1 MRQANLTPPAGAA
14 AVIPNPLP
22 VSGTVAVSNLPATQP
37 VSGTVGVNN
46 FPATQPVS
54 GTVAVTQS
62 TSPWVENVSQWGGA
76 SSTGNTGV
84 VTSGSPRVSLA
95 TDVPLPAGTN
105 NLGKV
110 AITDSAGNPL
120 GSNSAALLVAN
131 TVPSLMQVTV
141 GAALPAGTNN
151 LGKVAITDSAGNS
164 LGSNSTALLVAQ
176 TTAALL
182 KTTSI
187 IVGTGGLVIDASVGA
202 AVAPV
207 NGIAVLSVCNS
218 TAPTVPAGQSVALQ
232 GDTNGTLFVKNC
244 RRSGTIP
251 LATTIA
257 SSTTATTVVAASSA
271 GVFGDLSRL
280 IISVV
285 PLAAGLAPISFTA
298 TLSDG
303 TKSYIFDLQ
312 ADQLG
317 TAILV
322 SNPSPPLILHFD
334 PFLPATTAAT
344 AWTVALSVAT
354 VTVHITAVAILQK
367 AS

>member
-110 AITDSAGNPL
+110 AITDSAGN
-120 GSNSAALLVAN
+120 
-131 TVPSLMQVTV
+131 
-141 GAALPAGTNN
+141 
-151 LGKVAITDSAGNS
+151 S

-202 AVAPV
+202 AVAPA

-354 VTVHITAVAILQK
+354 VTVHITAVAILQR